1 MATYCPNCLKFVNE
15 ADPVSC
21 PYCGQSL
28 KKKKDNPIYTR
39 FPFIVIAV
47 FIFVIG
53 AVTILRNTAF
63 LPGGVPAAKTSP
75 ATTARTIEETT
86 QRILN
91 LDQTASGVE
100 KALTNF
106 GFQCSLSYDET
117 GITVDATYKGLESFA
132 SAAVKYK
139 GNDLDDW
146 NELVDSFADL
156 VESVQSY
163 ANTVYGS
170 SIPVNVCVFSD
181 QNKDNVLIMFVDSKI
196 VYDAVNGKR

>member
-21 PYCGQSL
+21 PYCGQNL
-28 KKKKDNPIYTR
+28 KKKKEKPIYTR
-39 FPFIVIAV
+39 FLFIVIA
-47 FIFVIG
+47 ICISVICTV
-53 AVTILRNTAF
+53 AILRNTAF
-63 LPGGVPAAKTSP
+63 LPRRVPSVKTSP
-75 ATTARTIEETT
+75 AATVKTIEKTT
-86 QRILN
+86 QRISN
-91 LDQTASGVE
+91 LEETASGVE

-139 GNDLDDW
+139 GEDLDDW
-146 NELVDSFADL
+146 NELVDTFADL

-181 QNKDNVLIMFVDSKI
+181 QNKDNMLIMFVDSKI